1 MNDRDPSTGT
11 KKSDHASEREWFER
25 EVTRLMDRLYGT
37 ALRLVRHTQDA
48 EDIVAEAVGTAWA
61 RREELRDPDRFEA
74 WLFRILNNT
83 FINHL
88 RRRRSRQ
95 DQELSRDSAEDDTG
109 DASEFSLFAKL
120 HQPFLLWWGTPEE
133 EFLRHLLQEDIQRAI
148 DGLPDA
154 FRVVV
159 VLVEV
164 QGHTYEEV
172 AQTLGIPLGT
182 VRSRLSRGRSLLQ
195 HSLWRQ
201 ARDAGIVP
209 GPGQGGNGGGEEGGQ
224 G

>member
-1 MNDRDPSTGT
+1 MPQQQPGQAEGDGQRP
-11 KKSDHASEREWFER
+11 EREWFEG

-37 ALRLVRHTQDA
+37 ALRLARHPQDA
-48 EDIVAEAVGTAWA
+48 EDLVAEAVAAAWKK
-61 RREELRDPDRFEA
+61 RSELRDRNRFEG

-83 FINHL
+83 FVSQL

-95 DQELSRDSAEDDTG
+95 DREVDIESAGNGGQDGDD
-109 DASEFSLFAKL
+109 FSLFAQL

-133 EFLRHLLQEDIQRAI
+133 EFVSNLLLEDIQRAL

-164 QGHTYEEV
+164 QGYTYDEV
-172 AQTLGIPLGT
+172 SQLLEVPVGT

-195 HSLWRQ
+195 KALWQQ
-201 ARDAGIVP
+201 ARAAGIRAAS
-209 GPGQGGNGGGEEGGQ
+209 GETAGNDGDDR
-224 G
+224 